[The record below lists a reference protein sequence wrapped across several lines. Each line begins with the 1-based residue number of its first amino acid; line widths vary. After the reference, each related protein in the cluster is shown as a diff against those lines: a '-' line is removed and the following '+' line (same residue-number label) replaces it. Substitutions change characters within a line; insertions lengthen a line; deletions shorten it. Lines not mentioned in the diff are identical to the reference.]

1 MGLGSRRIMGLGLP
15 LLQVLSVSEFRAV
28 LVHEFGHYHG
38 GDTALAPWV
47 YKTRSTIGRTLE
59 QLGGSLLQKPF
70 IWYGSLFLRL
80 TNAVARKQEYA
91 ADALAAKVT
100 GPGPIITG
108 LKKLYQAGL
117 AFETY
122 WGSELE
128 PLLANGFRPPLAE
141 GFQAFIR
148 SPEVFLAMQEAM
160 VQEMEQSV
168 PNPYDTHPSL
178 KDRIAA
184 LEKLPAPAMP
194 IDDHPALALIG
205 HVAELE
211 KELMASLYAGE
222 RAREFQ
228 KIAWKDSVARVY
240 VPVWREKVRE
250 YAKALSG
257 LRLGELPDQ
266 VADGVEFLRR
276 FGLFQGHSLEEQ
288 KVLASLIIGAA
299 VAAAL
304 YGAGCQVTN
313 EFGEPF
319 KVLLAGEWVEP
330 FSLMIDLNTEALP
343 GGYWKDLCS
352 RAGLSELDL
361 GGITEAE
368 KVESH

>member
-1 MGLGSRRIMGLGLP
+1 
-15 LLQVLSVSEFRAV
+15 VSEFRAV

-70 IWYGSLFLRL
+70 IWYGNLFLRL

-168 PNPYDTHPSL
+168 PNPYDTHPNL

-211 KELMASLYAGE
+211 KELMALLYGEE

-228 KIAWKDSVARVY
+228 TIAWKDSVARVY

-250 YAKALSG
+250 YAKALSRLRLG
-257 LRLGELPDQ
+257 ELPEYAKALSELRLGELPDPA
-266 VADGVEFLRR
+266 ADGVEFLRR
-276 FGLFQGHSLEEQ
+276 FGFFQGHSLEEQ

-304 YGAGCQVTN
+304 YGAGCQLTN

-319 KVLLAGEWVEP
+319 KVLMAGEWVAP
-330 FSLMIDLNTEALP
+330 FSLMTDLNTEALP
-343 GGYWKDLCS
+343 GGHWKDLCS

-361 GGITEAE
+361 GEITEAE
-368 KVESH
+368 KAESP

>member
-1 MGLGSRRIMGLGLP
+1 
-15 LLQVLSVSEFRAV
+15 LSVSEFRAG

-70 IWYGSLFLRL
+70 IWYGGLFLRL

-91 ADALAAKVT
+91 ADALAAAVT
-100 GPGPIITG
+100 GPGPIIAG
-108 LKKLYQAGL
+108 LKKLCQAGP

-128 PLLANGFRPPLAE
+128 PLLSHGFRPPLAE

-160 VQEMEQSV
+160 IQEMEQSV

-184 LEKLPAPAMP
+184 LEELPAPSMP
-194 IDDHPALALIG
+194 TDDHPALALIG

-211 KELMASLYAGE
+211 KELMASLYGEE
-222 RAREFQ
+222 RAQEFQ
-228 KIAWKDSVARVY
+228 VIAWKDTVARVY

-257 LRLGELPDQ
+257 LRLGDLPDLA
-266 VADGVEFLRR
+266 ADGEEFLRH
-276 FGLFQGHSLEEQ
+276 FDFPQDHTLEEQ

-304 YGAGCQVTN
+304 YGEGCQVTN
-313 EFGEPF
+313 ELGEPF
-319 KVLLAGEWVEP
+319 KVFLAEEWVAP
-330 FSLMIDLNTEALP
+330 FSLMTDLYMETLP
-343 GGYWKDLCS
+343 GGHWKDLCS

-368 KVESH
+368 KAESP